1 MTPDPSV
8 YAGYASRGRN
18 AAWRYVLATCL
29 ALVFATLLS
38 LAVGVVLMLTH
49 SLPADLAQQMQHPTR
64 PVTFLAATGGIFGIL
79 LAGFALAIFLV
90 HGKSPRDVVGEWRW
104 RRFFQ
109 GAALWTVALVALTGV
124 DLLLAPHG
132 FALTAT
138 RQTPLL
144 AFSALLAL
152 APQTFAEEFV
162 FRGYLTQGLLLATGR
177 PWAAAAISG
186 ALFGAL
192 HIANGA
198 PQALSAA
205 VFGVVLAVLAIRTG
219 GIAFT
224 FGLHLIN
231 NWFGAAVVVSGGDL
245 FHGLPG
251 LATQNTP
258 QLMWWDTATAAAAL
272 LALAFL
278 MGVHRSFS
286 ARSLQQAAP
295 GSAEQGAQA

>member
-1 MTPDPSV
+1 MTSEPSV
-8 YAGYASRGRN
+8 YAGYARQGRN
-18 AAWRYVLATCL
+18 AGWRYVLATGL
-29 ALVFATLLS
+29 ALLFATI
-38 LAVGVVLMLTH
+38 LALAAGVILTLTH
-49 SLPADLAQQMQHPTR
+49 ALPADLAQQMQHPTR
-64 PVTFLAATGGIFGIL
+64 PVTFLVATGGIFGIL

-90 HGKSPRDVVGEWRW
+90 QRKSPADVVGEWRW

-109 GAALWTVALVALTGV
+109 GAALWAVALIALTGV

-144 AFSALLAL
+144 ALSALLAL

-177 PWAAAAISG
+177 PWAAATISG

-198 PQALSAA
+198 PQAVSAA
-205 VFGVVLAVLAIRTG
+205 IFGVVLSVLAIRTG

-231 NWFGAAVVVSGGDL
+231 NWFGAVAVVSGGDL
-245 FHGLPG
+245 FNGLPG

-258 QLMWWDTATAAAAL
+258 ELMWWDTATAAAAL
-272 LALAFL
+272 VALAFL
-278 MGVHRSFS
+278 MGAHRSFS
-286 ARSLQQAAP
+286 ARSLQRTGP